1 MEIFPQILISGAT
14 GLLGSA
20 LTQHFSS
27 QGLPCASLVRHTP
40 QPGTSAFLW
49 NPYSF
54 AFREDMR
61 RLNSIRAAIH
71 LSGDN
76 LSEGRW
82 TADKKKRICESRI
95 RSTQAIVA
103 LLSRLEPPPEVLLC
117 ASAVGYY
124 GDRDDEILTENSSM
138 GSGFLPEVCDKWE
151 AAAETAAQLGIRVVS
166 LRLGVVLAQEGGALA
181 RMLPVFRVG
190 LGGTLGSGRQWMSW
204 ISLPEVVRIVEF
216 CMAETQLRGPV
227 NAVANPVTNRE
238 FTQALARH
246 LHRPA
251 LFPAP
256 AFALRAIF
264 GDMAD
269 TALLSSTR
277 AIPEKLLRA
286 GFVFQ
291 QATLPEAFQALLPS

>member
-27 QGLPCASLVRHTP
+27 QGIPCASLVRHTP
-40 QPGTSAFLW
+40 RPCAAALLW
-49 NPYSF
+49 DPYHF
-54 AFREDMR
+54 VFREDMR
-61 RLNSIRAAIH
+61 RLSGIRAAVH

-82 TADKKKRICESRI
+82 TAGKKRRIRESRI
-95 RSTQAIVA
+95 RSTDAMVA
-103 LLSRLEPPPEVLLC
+103 LLSRLEQPPEVLIC
-117 ASAVGYY
+117 TSAVGYY
-124 GDRDDEILTENSSM
+124 GDCGDEILTENSSR
-138 GSGFLPEVCDKWE
+138 GSGFLPDVCEEWETSAE
-151 AAAETAAQLGIRVVS
+151 AAAQFGIRVVS
-166 LRLGVVLAQEGGALA
+166 LRLGVVLAPGGGALA

-190 LGGTLGSGRQWMSW
+190 LGGNLGSGRQWMSW

-238 FTQALARH
+238 FTQTLARH

-256 AFALRAIF
+256 AFALRAAF
-264 GDMAD
+264 GEMAD
-269 TALLSSTR
+269 AALLSSAR

-291 QATLPEAFQALLPS
+291 QTTLPEAFQALLPS